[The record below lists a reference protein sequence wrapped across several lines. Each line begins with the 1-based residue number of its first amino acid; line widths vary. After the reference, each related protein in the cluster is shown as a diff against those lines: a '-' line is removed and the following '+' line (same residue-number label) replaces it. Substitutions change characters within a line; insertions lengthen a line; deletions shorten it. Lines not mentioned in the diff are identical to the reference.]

1 MSIPIEALVHLVG
14 SSPQFM
20 LQLTDEQQKKLRRF
34 IHKRVLNPED
44 ADDLLQLTYLEAWR
58 NRERFSGQA
67 TLSTW
72 MCGIAQNLIRNHF
85 RRLYAKPV
93 HCEFDESLWHGQ
105 EDNHNLDW
113 EFEINRRLENTLSAI
128 DHLPTEMRKTMY
140 ASLETDGSYQDTADA
155 LDIPIGTVRS
165 RLSRA
170 REHLKRHP
178 QPVATV
184 VQPSWQPL
192 GERDIC
198 PTVSD
203 LFRARQQDRQQPEQ
217 RQERA

>member
-1 MSIPIEALVHLVG
+1 MNIPIEALAHLVG

-20 LQLTDEQQKKLRRF
+20 HHLTDDEQKKLRRF

-58 NRERFSGQA
+58 NRERYSGIA

-85 RRLYAKPV
+85 RRMYAKPV

-105 EDNHNLDW
+105 DENNNLDW
-113 EFEINRRLENTLSAI
+113 EFEVNRRLEKTLNAI
-128 DHLPTEMRKTMY
+128 DHLPTEMRKTLY
-140 ASLETDGSYQDTADA
+140 ASLETDGNYQDTADV

-170 REHLKRHP
+170 REQLKRVTHSSR
-178 QPVATV
+178 QP
-184 VQPSWQPL
+184 
-192 GERDIC
+192 
-198 PTVSD
+198 
-203 LFRARQQDRQQPEQ
+203 
-217 RQERA
+217 

>member
-1 MSIPIEALVHLVG
+1 MNIPIEALAQLVG
-14 SSPQFM
+14 DSPQFM
-20 LQLTDEQQKKLRRF
+20 LQLTDDQQKKLRRF

-44 ADDLLQLTYLEAWR
+44 ADDILQLTYLEAWR

-72 MCGIAQNLIRNHF
+72 MCGIAQNLVRNHF

-105 EDNHNLDW
+105 EENKNLDW
-113 EFEINRRLENTLSAI
+113 EFEINRRLEKTLSAI
-128 DHLPTEMRKTMY
+128 DHLPAEMRKTLY
-140 ASLETDGSYQDTADA
+140 ASLETDGSYQDTADV

-170 REHLKRHP
+170 REHLKRVTHNP
-178 QPVATV
+178 LQP
-184 VQPSWQPL
+184 
-192 GERDIC
+192 
-198 PTVSD
+198 
-203 LFRARQQDRQQPEQ
+203 
-217 RQERA
+217 